1 MIITYNWADENKEV
15 NFYQQAHINKITLMF
30 GSIDMVYNARNQTYR
45 IVLFFIWIMISGIYI
60 TACTPIFPHKNSKYT
75 YLVVCY
81 GEKPYSGY
89 SIRIE
94 ECWKDKEQL
103 YLKTQLIGPSS
114 GEEIIETRTCP
125 FLVVRCERTEQLC
138 RIES

>member
-60 TACTPIFPHKNSKYT
+60 TACTPIFPQNNFHISKLGNKNQGQEVSYEICAEKNMPHRLQKIIEDRKNRPGTFAYKNSKYT
-75 YLVVCY
+75 
-81 GEKPYSGY
+81 
-89 SIRIE
+89 
-94 ECWKDKEQL
+94 
-103 YLKTQLIGPSS
+103 
-114 GEEIIETRTCP
+114 
-125 FLVVRCERTEQLC
+125 
-138 RIES
+138 